1 MFSLTEIDNRI
12 SLYHGDCLEVMPFL
26 ALQGVKADL
35 ILADPPYG
43 TTHCRW
49 DSVIDIPKMWSA
61 VRGVCRDR
69 TPVLLFCQQP
79 FTSVLG
85 NSNLGRL
92 RYSWVWEKTTATGFL
107 NANRM
112 PLKSHEDVLVFYHK
126 LPLYHP
132 IKTTGHNRKTVAA
145 VHRQK
150 CFQGE
155 IYREHNQFTD
165 YDSTER
171 YPRTVLTFCTDK
183 QTCYL
188 HPTQKPV
195 ALLEYFIRT
204 YTNEGDLVVDF
215 VMGSGSTGVACQN
228 TGRRFI
234 GIEKE
239 NDIFQIAKERLTL

>member
-1 MFSLTEIDNRI
+1 MFNLTEIDNQI

-26 ALQGVKADL
+26 AARGVKADL
-35 ILADPPYG
+35 ILSDPPYG

-49 DSVIDIPKMWSA
+49 DSVIDIPMMWSA
-61 VRGVCRDR
+61 IRNVCRDC

-85 NSNLGRL
+85 NSNLRCL
-92 RYSWVWEKTTATGFL
+92 RYNWVWEKTTATGFL

-112 PLKSHEDVLVFYHK
+112 PLKSHEDVLVFYCK
-126 LPLYHP
+126 SPLYHP
-132 IKTTGHNRKTVAA
+132 LKTTGHNRKVVTSL
-145 VHRQK
+145 HRQK
-150 CFQGE
+150 CQQGE

-171 YPRTVLTFCTDK
+171 YPRTVLKFSTDK

-204 YTNEGDLVVDF
+204 YTNEGDLVIDF
-215 VMGSGSTGVACQN
+215 AMGSGSTGVACRN
-228 TGRRFI
+228 TGRKFI

-239 NDIFQIAKERLTL
+239 EDIFQVAKERLTL

>member
-1 MFSLTEIDNRI
+1 MFSLTKIDERI

-26 ALQGVKADL
+26 ACEGIKADL

-112 PLKSHEDVLVFYHK
+112 PLKSHEDVLVFYRK

-155 IYREHNQFTD
+155 IYREHSLFTD

-171 YPRTVLTFCTDK
+171 YPRTVLTFSTDK

-215 VMGSGSTGVACQN
+215 VMGSGSTGVACRN

-239 NDIFQIAKERLTL
+239 DNIFQIAKERLTL

>member
-1 MFSLTEIDNRI
+1 MFSLTEIDDSI

-26 ALQGVKADL
+26 ASEGVKADL
-35 ILADPPYG
+35 VLADPPYG

-49 DSVIDIPKMWSA
+49 DSVIDIPRMWTA
-61 VRGVCRDR
+61 VRGVCRDC

-85 NSNLGRL
+85 NSNLRHL
-92 RYSWVWEKTTATGFL
+92 RYNWVWEKSTATGFL

-112 PLKSHEDVLVFYHK
+112 PLKSHEDVLVFYRK
-126 LPLYHP
+126 LPPYHP
-132 IKTTGHNRKTVAA
+132 IKTTGHSRKVIAA
-145 VHRQK
+145 AHRQK
-150 CFQGE
+150 CSQGE
-155 IYREHNQFTD
+155 IYREHNQSTD

-171 YPRTVLTFCTDK
+171 YPRTVLKFSTDK

-215 VMGSGSTGVACQN
+215 VMGSGSTGVACRN

-239 NDIFQIAKERLTL
+239 DNIFQIAKERLTL

>member
-1 MFSLTEIDNRI
+1 MFHPTEIDNNPF
-12 SLYHGDCLEVMPFL
+12 LYHGDCLEVLPFL
-26 ALQGVKADL
+26 ADRGVKADL

-49 DSVIDIPKMWSA
+49 DSVIDFPLMWNA
-61 VRGVCRDR
+61 IRGVCRDR

-79 FTSVLG
+79 FTSALG
-85 NSNLGRL
+85 NSNLRRL

-112 PLKSHEDVLVFYHK
+112 PLKSHEDILVFYHK

-132 IKTTGHNRKTVAA
+132 IKTAGHSRKVVAS

-150 CFQGE
+150 CSQGD
-155 IYREHNQFTD
+155 IYREHGLYTD

-171 YPRTVLTFCTDK
+171 YPRSVLKYSTDK

-188 HPTQKPV
+188 HATQKPV

-204 YTNEGDLVVDF
+204 YTNEGDLVIDF
-215 VMGSGSTGVACQN
+215 VMGSGSTGVACRN

-239 NDIFQIAKERLTL
+239 ETIFQIAKERLTL

>member
-1 MFSLTEIDNRI
+1 MFRLTETDDCI

-26 ALQGVKADL
+26 ASRGVKADL

-61 VRGVCRDR
+61 VQGVCHDH

-85 NSNLGRL
+85 NSNLRHL
-92 RYSWVWEKTTATGFL
+92 RYNWIWEKTTATGFL

-112 PLKSHEDVLVFYHK
+112 PLKSHEDVLVFYNK

-132 IKTTGHNRKTVAA
+132 IKTTGHIRKVVSSA
-145 VHRQK
+145 HRQK
-150 CFQGE
+150 CRQGD
-155 IYREHNQFTD
+155 IYREHNRFTD

-171 YPRTVLTFCTDK
+171 YPRTVLKFSTDK
-183 QTCYL
+183 QICYL
-188 HPTQKPV
+188 HSTQKPV

-204 YTNEGDLVVDF
+204 YTNEGDLVIDF
-215 VMGSGSTGVACQN
+215 VMGSGSTGVACRN

-234 GIEKE
+234 GIEK
-239 NDIFQIAKERLTL
+239 DDTIFQTAKKRLTL